1 MFEFVASA
9 FGYILNFI
17 YNLVN
22 NYGYAIIIFT
32 LILKIVMLPL
42 SIKQQKTMKKTTK
55 MQAKVK
61 EIQEKYSND
70 QLRMS
75 QELTDLYKR
84 ENMSPFSGCLST
96 LVHFVIILSMFYLV
110 SSPLTYMK
118 HIEPEIVSNYA
129 KEVMGENNEN
139 GVRYP
144 EIAIIKQKASVDE
157 KVNINM
163 EFLGLDLSDVPS
175 SDYED
180 PKVFIIPAL
189 YVITSLITTKL
200 MPAIN
205 NASKEKANKDK
216 EVIVENKEKTGKEL
230 VKTKDGKEDEINEE
244 EAMAQMNKSMS
255 LMMPFMTV
263 SIACIA
269 PLGLAL
275 YWLVSNLLNIIER
288 LIINKVVKEE
298 EE

>member
-1 MFEFVASA
+1 
-9 FGYILNFI
+9 
-17 YNLVN
+17 
-22 NYGYAIIIFT
+22 
-32 LILKIVMLPL
+32 MLPL

-61 EIQEKYSND
+61 EIQEKYSSD

-110 SSPLTYMK
+110 SSPLTYMR

-144 EIAIIKQKASVDE
+144 EIAIIKQKANVDE

-200 MPAIN
+200 MPTIN
-205 NASKEKANKDK
+205 NASKEKENKENK
-216 EVIVENKEKTGKEL
+216 EDVIVENKEKTGKEL
-230 VKTKDGKEDEINEE
+230 IKTKDGKEDEINEE
-244 EAMAQMNKSMS
+244 EAMAQMNKSMT